1 MQWREPV
8 GIALGT
14 LRAHKLRSFLTLLG
28 VILSVSTLVGVIS
41 IIRGMDIYIADRVAN
56 MGANVFLVR
65 QMGFITNA
73 KDFMEALRKN
83 RRITWEDYVF
93 LRDNM
98 KLAKAVGVEVRRRGN
113 SRYSGETLDEI
124 DVRGVTPNIGQMD
137 VQEVERGRYI
147 TEGDEER
154 RTPIAVIGADL
165 AKRFFPTVDPMGKVV
180 YVDGRPYEVVGVGKE
195 LGSVFGQSQDSY
207 VYLPIS
213 TYLKVYGTGQS
224 LSINVQSQGPEWVA
238 QTQEEAR
245 VLMRAKRHLGPKD
258 EDTFGVIA
266 ADNFMDLWKR
276 LTGTIAASAVGI
288 TSVFLVIGGIVIM
301 NVMLASVTER
311 TREIGIRKALGAK
324 QKDILLQFM
333 VESAVMSGV
342 GGALGLLL
350 AYGVSMLVK
359 MATPVP
365 SVVPMSA
372 VVLALGV
379 STAVGLFFG
388 IYPARK
394 AARLDPI
401 EALRY
406 EV

>member
-1 MQWREPV
+1 
-8 GIALGT
+8 
-14 LRAHKLRSFLTLLG
+14 
-28 VILSVSTLVGVIS
+28 VSTLVGVIS

-83 RRITWEDYVF
+83 RRINWEDYVF

-98 KLAKAVGVEVRRRGN
+98 KLAQAVGVEVRRNGK
-113 SRYSGETLDEI
+113 SRYGGETLDDI
-124 DVRGVTPNIGQMD
+124 NVRGVTPNIGQMD

-154 RTPIAVIGADL
+154 RTPVVVIGADL
-165 AKRFFPTVDPMGKVV
+165 AKRFFPTVDPLAKTI
-180 YVDGRPYEVVGVGKE
+180 YIDGRPYQIVGVGKE
-195 LGSVFGQSQDSY
+195 IGSVFGQSQDSY

-213 TYLKVYGTGQS
+213 TYLKVYGTAQS
-224 LSINVQSQGPEWVA
+224 LSINVQSRGPEWVA
-238 QTQEEAR
+238 RTQEEAR

-288 TSVFLVIGGIVIM
+288 VSVFLVIGGIVIM

-324 QKDILLQFM
+324 QRDILLQFI
-333 VESAVMSGV
+333 VESGVMSGV
-342 GGALGLLL
+342 GGALGILL
-350 AYGVSMLVK
+350 AYTVSTLVK

-365 SVVPMSA
+365 SVVPLSA
-372 VVLALGV
+372 VILALGV